1 MRWAADDIFR
11 KPTINILQN
20 FGEKNYLESKKR
32 LSFKQEMAHLGK
44 EAGCGERKWAGP
56 DEKRLD
62 KWVKG
67 H

>member
-1 MRWAADDIFR
+1 MTFSENLQLIFS
-11 KPTINILQN
+11 KTL
-20 FGEKNYLESKKR
+20 EKRIIFMTQESKKR
-32 LSFKQEMAHLGK
+32 LGFKQEMAHLGK